1 MNIICAV
8 FSFIL
13 AITISDFQDGY
24 TKDTIIADTIDNDTT
39 IIYNKD
45 TNITQSNY
53 NNSIKNLPL
62 NTVND
67 IGNYIISPLKWNKRE
82 LLTNSLV
89 VSGAVGGMFLETEIK
104 NQFQG
109 VNSSEL
115 NFVSK
120 NIGRVGSLPV
130 IAVGISGSYI
140 TSIIIDDPT
149 LKSASLTAAEGVF
162 ISSLFTVAFKYTL
175 QRQRPSITDDNFAF
189 RKDKFDGD
197 SYLSF
202 PSGHT
207 GRSFVI
213 ATVFSEAYKES
224 HPFVPYVAYTTASL
238 VGISRIYDNQHWF
251 SDVFIGAA
259 LGYSIGKFISNRR
272 LINKAILPQFN
283 ISLHEGIFN
292 QPTTVFTI
300 TFGI

>member
-45 TNITQSNY
+45 TNITQTNY

-82 LLTNSLV
+82 LLTNSLLI
-89 VSGAVGGMFLETEIK
+89 SGAVGGMFLDKEIK
-104 NQFQG
+104 NQFQSI
-109 VNSSEL
+109 NSSEL

-120 NIGRVGSLPV
+120 NIGRVGSFPV

-162 ISSLFTVAFKYTL
+162 ISSLFTVAFKYTV

-189 RKDKFDGD
+189 RRDKFDGD
-197 SYLSF
+197 SHLSF
-202 PSGHT
+202 PSGHA
-207 GRSFVI
+207 GRTFAI

-251 SDVFIGAA
+251 SDVFVGAA

-272 LINKAILPQFN
+272 LINKSKMPRFD

-300 TFGI
+300 TFEI

>member
-13 AITISDFQDGY
+13 AITISNFQDGY

-39 IIYNKD
+39 IINTKD
-45 TNITQSNY
+45 TNITQFNY

-82 LLTNSLV
+82 FLTNSLLI
-89 VSGAVGGMFLETEIK
+89 SGTVGGLFLDKEIK
-104 NQFQG
+104 NHFQHA
-109 VNSSEL
+109 NSSEL
-115 NFVSK
+115 NLLSK
-120 NIGRVGSLPV
+120 NIGRVGSFPV
-130 IAVGISGSYI
+130 IAAGISGSYI
-140 TSIIIDDPT
+140 TSVIINDPI

-272 LINKAILPQFN
+272 LIKKSN
-283 ISLHEGIFN
+283 IPKFDIVLHETAFN
-292 QPTTVFTI
+292 QPITVFKI
-300 TFGI
+300 TLEI